1 MTKFFLLL
9 AALLFPAMSFAQSAG
24 YTFLRTPVGARQ
36 AAMAASFISISK
48 DAHSIYYNPAG
59 LADMSNRA
67 ATFGYINNI
76 LDVQD
81 FFGAY
86 VMPHKQGSYG
96 FALQYT
102 DYGEF
107 KRTNEFGEEL
117 GNFGANNVIA
127 YLNYS
132 RAHSE
137 RLLVGG
143 NLKYIRSALADFSSD
158 AFALD
163 LGVIY
168 HSSLF
173 DNFDFGAG
181 VFNLG
186 RVRKTFDGLKED
198 LPLNYQFGISKRLA
212 HLPLLYSLTLVA
224 YPDPGKVV
232 QFEEVQF
239 RAGGEF
245 NLSQNAY
252 LRLGYNTLGRDQ
264 KVGTD
269 SDRFAGLS
277 IGLGLDYRQYKF
289 DYGMSSFG
297 EIGNLNRLSM
307 SIIF

>member
-1 MTKFFLLL
+1 MRKLLSL
-9 AALLFPAMSFAQSAG
+9 FAALLLPTVALAQSAG
-24 YTFLRTPVGARQ
+24 YTFLRTPVGARP
-36 AAMAASFISISK
+36 AAMAASFVSVSK
-48 DAHSIYYNPAG
+48 DAHNIYYNPAG
-59 LADMSNRA
+59 LADLSRRA

-86 VMPHKQGSYG
+86 VMPHQQGSYG

-102 DYGEF
+102 DYGDF
-107 KRTNEFGEEL
+107 TRTNEFGEEL
-117 GNFGANNVIA
+117 GSFGANNVVA
-127 YLNYS
+127 YFSYS
-132 RAHSE
+132 RTHAE
-137 RLLVGG
+137 RLLLGG
-143 NLKYIRSALADFSSD
+143 NVKYIRSTLADFSSD
-158 AFALD
+158 AVALD
-163 LGVIY
+163 LGAIY

-173 DNFDFGAG
+173 DNLSFGAG
-181 VFNLG
+181 IFNLG
-186 RVRKTFDGLKED
+186 RVRKAFDGRKED
-198 LPLNYQFGISKRLA
+198 LPLTFQFGISKRLA
-212 HLPLLYSLTLVA
+212 HLPLLYSLTLVGE
-224 YPDPGKVV
+224 PD
-232 QFEEVQF
+232 ENLQF

-245 NLSQNAY
+245 SLSQNAF

-297 EIGNLNRLSM
+297 EIGNLNRLSV